1 MKKTI
6 LIIIGAVL
14 LAGVALVGSR
24 YVLAEQSGSS
34 PESGATSYLKA
45 TYDSLVS
52 LAYGVE
58 SAGSWGDWG
67 AKWNRIRSAGEWT
80 PSGNSDISDVRTSK
94 TFYSNSRTQQIG
106 GLSLSGAAFAPCPTQ
121 QYHDSY
127 GSPPVTQTTNCTVD
141 NSWTDPG
148 DGISGTDLRDNNTTL
163 IWSYPLYNNG
173 GVIEFSSSFATP
185 FSWNNSHANNLG
197 RTAAQLCSDR
207 GNGWRLPSQKE
218 LMQAYIDGSF
228 FNLNQPSSYFW
239 SVSLSSSSHAWYV
252 ALNGGYASNYSMGN
266 TYQVRCVR

>member
-1 MKKTI
+1 MKKLI
-6 LIIIGAVL
+6 LITIAA
-14 LAGVALVGSR
+14 LAISAIALVGSK

-80 PSGNSDISDVRTSK
+80 PSGDAGISDVRTSK
-94 TFYSNSRTQQIG
+94 TFYSNSRTQQTG
-106 GLSLSGAAFAPCPTQ
+106 ALSLSGVAFAPCSSQ

-127 GSPPVTQTTNCTVD
+127 GSPPVTQTTNCTID
-141 NSWTDPG
+141 NSWTAPG
-148 DGISGTDLRDNNTTL
+148 DGISGTDLKDNNTTL
-163 IWSYPLYNNG
+163 IWSYPLYNNE
-173 GVIEFSSSFATP
+173 GVIEFSSSFASP
-185 FSWNNSHANNLG
+185 FTWNNSGANNLG

-228 FNLNQPSSYFW
+228 FNLNQPSNNFW
-239 SVSLSSSSHAWYV
+239 SVTEYSAGTAWGVTLYSGYTV
-252 ALNGGYASNYSMGN
+252 ANVKY
-266 TYQVRCVR
+266 TVVQVRCVR